1 MIHKFNATYCL
12 RSGRVNKDGTV
23 PVFLR
28 MRLNDERINICTG
41 ISVLPQYWEQ
51 ESQRVSTKS
60 PDAVM
65 VNNELQDACHKLYE
79 TFRKQEALMGDALTA
94 VAVRDACRGAPLPPL
109 PSATAS
115 RSNQCSISLATPR

>member
-51 ESQRVSTKS
+51 ESQCVSTKS
-60 PDAVM
+60 PDAEII
-65 VNNELQDACHKLYE
+65 NNKLHDACHTLYE

-94 VAVRDACRGAPLPPL
+94 TAVRYACRGPPL